1 MENDILVQFNSK
13 IAQDSLEVRL
23 AFYENIGFFIEIA
36 QMLEY
41 NLRELICYE
50 RSVKEIEKGA
60 LTKENVENICK
71 RYDQYYLK
79 TFKEKWALGKLKNEL
94 MQETSITP
102 KMFTYFD
109 EIIQYRNLIA
119 HKLFQINVNNNALQ
133 SASTVKD
140 YINNRLSPMTN
151 KASELNDF
159 IIKIIRLYQEDL
171 HKYKKQVGMPV
182 PSEDASIQKL

>member
-1 MENDILVQFNSK
+1 MENKILVQFNSK

-50 RSVKEIEKGA
+50 RSVKEIERGE

-94 MQETSITP
+94 MQETSITQ

-151 KASELNDF
+151 KASELNSF

-171 HKYKKQVGMPV
+171 HKYKKLVGMPV
-182 PSEDASIQKL
+182 PSEDAPI

>member
-1 MENDILVQFNSK
+1 MENEILVQFNSK

-23 AFYENIGFFIEIA
+23 AFYENIGFFIEIT

-50 RSVKEIEKGA
+50 RSVKEIEKGE
-60 LTKENVENICK
+60 LTKENVEIICK

-79 TFKEKWALGKLKNEL
+79 TFKEKWTLGKLEKEL

-119 HKLFQINVNNNALQ
+119 HKLFQINVNSNALQ
-133 SASTVKD
+133 SASTVKK
-140 YINNRLSPMTN
+140 YINSRLSPMTN
-151 KASELNDF
+151 KALELNNF
-159 IIKIIRLYQEDL
+159 IIKIVRLYQEDL
-171 HKYKKQVGMPV
+171 HNYKKQVGIPV
-182 PSEDASIQKL
+182 PPDDTSL